1 MTDAPTCA
9 ESIIKSTRRER
20 RKTSSLKSGD
30 SAPKPKRLGLMRI
43 LQLHSNFIVYKPVQ
57 KEIALAEHAE
67 KKETRLEEL
76 VVLFTAVE
84 EGDNARVAE
93 KAIDEVQGF
102 LEKLGVNRILIYP
115 YAHLSS
121 KLAKPAGA
129 LETVKAMESYASK
142 KGIETFR
149 APFGWNK
156 QFTISIKGHPLAEQ
170 SRVIWPE
177 EAKEKEEEKISEAV
191 KAEEKLKSSWHVL
204 QPDGKMVL
212 AEEFNFKDHKDLEK
226 FARYEISKVRAS
238 QQMPPHVQ
246 LMKKLEICDYEPGS
260 DPGNLRWYPKGRLI
274 KALLEQ
280 FVSTKMSEYGAMEV
294 ETPVMYDFQH
304 PSLADYLN
312 RFPARQY
319 VLKSEDKELFLRFA
333 ACFGQFLIV
342 HDAQFSYKDMPMKVY
357 ELTRYSFRKEKS
369 GEVVGLRRLRAFSMP
384 DCHAFCT
391 NLEQAKDEFLKRFK
405 MCSKILSEIGL
416 NKDEY
421 EVGIRFTKDFYEE
434 NKKFITSLAKTFG
447 KPMLAEVWNER
458 FFYFVLKWDI
468 NYVDNQDKAA
478 ALSTDQLDVEN
489 AERYGIYYVDEKGEK
504 KLPLILHCSPSGAIE
519 RVVYALLE
527 RAYKAQKSGKVPMLP
542 VWLSPTQ
549 VRLIPVSSSY
559 LKDVEK
565 NAEIMEGCRIR
576 VDIDDRPMT
585 LQKKVRDAEME
596 WIPYIIVVG
605 QKEIDSGL
613 LPVRDRSTRE
623 MRKLKLKDLTS
634 ECQEILGDKPF
645 RPLPLPKYL
654 SKRPQFYG

>member
-1 MTDAPTCA
+1 
-9 ESIIKSTRRER
+9 
-20 RKTSSLKSGD
+20 
-30 SAPKPKRLGLMRI
+30 MRI

-57 KEIALAEHAE
+57 KEIAAAEQAE
-67 KKETRLEEL
+67 KKEVRLEEL
-76 VVLFTAVE
+76 LVLFTAVE
-84 EGDNARVAE
+84 EGDNIGVAQ

-102 LEKLGVNRILIYP
+102 LGKLGINRVLIYP

-121 KLAKPAGA
+121 RLAKPSDA
-129 LETVKAMESYASK
+129 LKVVKAMESYASK
-142 KGIETFR
+142 LGIETFR

-156 QFTISIKGHPLAEQ
+156 QFAISVKGHPLAEQ
-170 SRVIWPE
+170 SRVVLPA
-177 EAKEKEEEKISEAV
+177 EAKEKEEEKISEAL
-191 KAEEKLKSSWHVL
+191 KAEEKLKSTWYILEPNGKLVL
-204 QPDGKMVL
+204 V
-212 AEEFNFKDHKDLEK
+212 EEFNFKGRRDLEK

-260 DPGNLRWYPKGRLI
+260 DPGNIRWYPKGRMI

-280 FVSTKMSEYGAMEV
+280 FVSARMNEYGAMEV

-333 ACFGQFLIV
+333 ACFGQFLMV

-357 ELTRYSFRKEKS
+357 ELTRYSFRREKS

-391 NLEQAKDEFLKRFK
+391 DLEQAKKEFTVRFK
-405 MCSKILSEIGL
+405 MCVRILGEIGFE
-416 NKDEY
+416 KDEY

-434 NKKFITSLAKTFG
+434 NKKFIASLAKTFG
-447 KPMLAEVWNER
+447 RPMLVEMWNDR
-458 FFYFVLKWDI
+458 FFYFILKWDM

-489 AERYGIYYVDEKGEK
+489 AKRYGIYYVDEKGEK

-527 RAYKAQKSGKVPMLP
+527 KAYKMQKSGKVPMLP
-542 VWLSPTQ
+542 IWLSPTQ
-549 VRLIPVSSSY
+549 VRLIPISNNFIEHVARISETMETSS
-559 LKDVEK
+559 V
-565 NAEIMEGCRIR
+565 R
-576 VDIDDRPMT
+576 VDIDDRSMT
-585 LQKKVRDAEME
+585 LQKRVREAEME
-596 WIPYIIVVG
+596 WVPYIIVVG
-605 QKEIDSGL
+605 QKELDSGV
-613 LPVRDRSTRE
+613 LPVRDRATGE
-623 MRKLKLKDLTS
+623 MRRLNLEEL
-634 ECQEILGDKPF
+634 ILEVKNTMANKPY

>member
-1 MTDAPTCA
+1 
-9 ESIIKSTRRER
+9 
-20 RKTSSLKSGD
+20 
-30 SAPKPKRLGLMRI
+30 
-43 LQLHSNFIVYKPVQ
+43 LHSNFIAYKPVQ
-57 KEIALAEHAE
+57 KEIALAEEAE
-67 KKETRLEEL
+67 KKEVRLEEL

-84 EGDNARVAE
+84 EGDNVKAAE
-93 KAIDEVQGF
+93 MAIDEVHGF

-121 KLAKPAGA
+121 KLAKPSEA
-129 LETVKAMESYASK
+129 LKTVKAMESYASK

-170 SRVIWPE
+170 SRVVLPA
-177 EAKEKEEEKISEAV
+177 EAREKGEEERVSEAV
-191 KAEEKLKSSWHVL
+191 KAEEQLRSFWYIL
-204 QPDGKMVL
+204 QPDGKMVPV
-212 AEEFNFKDHKDLEK
+212 EEFNFKGHKDLEK

-246 LMKKLEICDYEPGS
+246 LMKKLEICDYEAGS
-260 DPGNLRWYPKGRLI
+260 DPGNIRWYPKGRLI

-280 FVSTKMSEYGAMEV
+280 FVSAKMNEYGAMEV

-319 VLKSEDKELFLRFA
+319 LLKSEDKELFLRFA
-333 ACFGQFLIV
+333 ACFGQFLMV
-342 HDAQFSYKDMPMKVY
+342 HDAQFSYKAMPMKVY

-391 NLEQAKDEFLKRFK
+391 NLEQAKKEFVIRFK
-405 MCSKILSEIGL
+405 MCVQVLDEIGL
-416 NKDEY
+416 DKDEY

-434 NKKFITSLAKTFG
+434 NKKFIASLAKTFG
-447 KPMLAEVWNER
+447 RPMLAEMWRER
-458 FFYFVLKWDI
+458 FFYFILKWDM

-489 AERYGIYYVDEKGEK
+489 AKRYGINYVDDKGEK

-527 RAYKAQKSGKVPMLP
+527 RAYKVQKSGKVPMLP

-549 VRLIPVSSSY
+549 VRLIPISSSY

-565 NAEIMEGCRIR
+565 IAEEMEACRIR
-576 VDIDDRPMT
+576 VDIDDRAMT
-585 LQKKVRDAEME
+585 LQKRVRDAEME
-596 WIPYIIVVG
+596 WVPYIIVVG
-605 QKEIDSGL
+605 QKELESEV
-613 LPVRDRSTRE
+613 LPVRDRSTGG
-623 MRKLKLKDLTS
+623 MRQLKLKNLTA
-634 ECQEILGDKPF
+634 EVQKILGDKPF